1 MNDDWKE
8 QVKSR
13 ISNEQKEIDKFKND
27 RKVILDKVTKA
38 VYEVYDLTG
47 VKIDNLYFTP
57 QYLDGHPVKK
67 ELGML
72 GFSYDSEHCFC
83 VFYEGD
89 FHKFYWNEYYHA
101 LKDNYKKHSWK
112 GLFVEFY

>member
-1 MNDDWKE
+1 MSDDWKE
-8 QVKSR
+8 KVKSR
-13 ISNEQKEIDKFKND
+13 INDEQKEIDKFKND

-47 VKIDNLYFTP
+47 VKIDNLFYTP
-57 QYLDGHPVKK
+57 KYLDGHPVKK

-72 GFSYDSEHCFC
+72 EFNRDVEHCFC
-83 VFYEGD
+83 VFYDGNV
-89 FHKFYWNEYYHA
+89 HKFYWYEFHSA

-112 GLFVEFY
+112 GWFVDFY